1 MSTLCKTRRL
11 SGCIV
16 HNGEQFAARLHNGK
30 LEWSTT
36 ATKQQLID
44 AALEAGAIMADR
56 RRAVKAGI
64 EVLPLHVYCL
74 GVNDGRIPPVS

>member
-1 MSTLCKTRRL
+1 MCKTRRL
-11 SGCIV
+11 SGRII

-44 AALEAGAIMADR
+44 AALQAGAIMADR

-64 EVLPLHVYCL
+64 EPLPLKVFCV
-74 GVNDGRIPPVS
+74 GVNDDRMPSVS